1 MLITLQCHQH
11 TTFSQQGAKELN
23 QTKNIQKKQKNVARG
38 SKRDC
43 SKVCTYVGK
52 EKNKKGE
59 RNAAL
64 EEKSKTTEMSDRED
78 CTTVQAQNHGQ

>member
-1 MLITLQCHQH
+1 MW
-11 TTFSQQGAKELN
+11 
-23 QTKNIQKKQKNVARG
+23 V
-38 SKRDC
+38 KR
-43 SKVCTYVGK
+43 KT
-52 EKNKKGE
+52 KKGE